1 MVVLYLLY
9 SIHSATV
16 FDAIQKRG
24 CHAATRTG
32 TVAPTVAAS
41 RVGSVIT
48 HRESATVRGRAGAG
62 VSILPPEYDFVAL
75 REDEEEGGG
84 VGDKAAEAS
93 APAAA
98 SR

>member
-1 MVVLYLLY
+1 MVVVYLLY
-9 SIHSATV
+9 SIHAATV

-84 VGDKAAEAS
+84 GAGDKAME

-98 SR
+98 AR